1 MYPVNS
7 SYSYVGADGKPVV
20 VNYRADSANGFQV
33 ASNALPVAPKVEL
46 VQPKNDLVVSV
57 SWF

>member
-57 SWF
+57 S